1 MQRRAAVVP
10 LDAVSALLERT
21 AALDGTLA
29 LSEGKWLDLVHGGH
43 HGFLAVLANDAD
55 GTLVG
60 YAQATRGGEG
70 WGLEVVSDPRFD
82 QSGSQ
87 LRDELLRAS
96 LDELAREGGRVH
108 YWVPDP
114 SEDLDLALATMGFTP
129 DRDLIEMRVDLPL
142 ASTVRTGPPI
152 AVRPFDPGRDDQAW
166 LETNN
171 RAFAGHPEQGNWDL
185 ATLVER
191 RGEPWFDPEGFL
203 VHEIDGQFAGSC
215 WTKVHADTTP
225 PMGEIYVIS
234 VDPAFHGRGLGRSLT
249 VAGLRWLAA
258 AGLRVGMLFTTASN
272 VTAVGL
278 YHSLG
283 FTDHRVQR
291 VYTTELGAPQLTP
304 APTARPMP

>member
-1 MQRRAAVVP
+1 MPQLFPSTRSRRSS
-10 LDAVSALLERT
+10 SAT

-43 HGFLAVLANDAD
+43 HGFLAVLANDAG

-87 LRDELLRAS
+87 LRDELLRTRAC
-96 LDELAREGGRVH
+96 DELAREGGRVH

-152 AVRPFDPGRDDQAW
+152 AVRPFRPGPRRPGVARD
-166 LETNN
+166 
-171 RAFAGHPEQGNWDL
+171 EQ
-185 ATLVER
+185 
-191 RGEPWFDPEGFL
+191 P
-203 VHEIDGQFAGSC
+203 
-215 WTKVHADTTP
+215 
-225 PMGEIYVIS
+225 
-234 VDPAFHGRGLGRSLT
+234 
-249 VAGLRWLAA
+249 GLR
-258 AGLRVGMLFTTASN
+258 RS
-272 VTAVGL
+272 
-278 YHSLG
+278 
-283 FTDHRVQR
+283 
-291 VYTTELGAPQLTP
+291 P
-304 APTARPMP
+304 